1 MTSINMADREINCK
15 IVYYG
20 PGLCGKTT
28 NLIYIHKCLNA
39 ADKRD
44 LITLATENERTI
56 FFDFLPLETTTIA
69 GFTTRF
75 QLYTIPGQIF
85 YNATRR
91 IILQGVDGIV
101 FVADSQWDKQRENL
115 ESWENLK
122 ENLLSYNLN
131 LDEIP
136 YVLQYNKRD
145 MEKIALRP
153 YMEFLLNRG
162 PRKVAAFDAVATR
175 GDGVFDTLN
184 AICGLVIQK
193 LLKDV

>member
-1 MTSINMADREINCK
+1 MADREINCK

-28 NLIYIHKCLNA
+28 NLIYIHKHLQTTS
-39 ADKRD
+39 KRD

-56 FFDFLPLETTTIA
+56 FFDFLPLEVSTIS
-69 GFTTRF
+69 GFVTRF

-115 ESWENLK
+115 ESFENLK
-122 ENLLSYNLN
+122 ENLASYNLLLEN
-131 LDEIP
+131 VPL
-136 YVLQYNKRD
+136 VLQYNKRD
-145 MEKIALRP
+145 LERVALRQ
-153 YMEFLLNRG
+153 YMEFLMNKG
-162 PRKVAAFDAVATR
+162 PRRVPAFEAVAVQ
-175 GDGVFDTLN
+175 GAGVFDTLN
-184 AICGLVIQK
+184 AICHQVITK
-193 LLKDV
+193 LIQDVREN